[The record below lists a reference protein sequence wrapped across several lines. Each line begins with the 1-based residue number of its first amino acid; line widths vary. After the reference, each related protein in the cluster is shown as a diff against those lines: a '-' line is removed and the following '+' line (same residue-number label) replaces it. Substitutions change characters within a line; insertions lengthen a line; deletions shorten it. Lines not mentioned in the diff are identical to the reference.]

1 MNRNYFEFLYIIG
14 RGGFGKVWKVRLK
27 NTNEYFAL
35 KEMFKVKVI
44 DRRSEF
50 SIMSERNLLSKLKH
64 PFIVN
69 MHFAFQDFSKLYLVM
84 DLLTGGDLRYHIAK
98 VKTFTEAQTK
108 FFIANLILSLEYIH
122 SQKIIHRDIKPENLV
137 LDSKGYVRIT
147 DFGVAKINE
156 KDNSS
161 ETSGTPGYMAP
172 EVILIQN
179 HSYPCDF
186 FALGVIGYEFMNGYR
201 PYLGRSRKEI
211 KELISAKQARIKK
224 EDLPKGWSVIAAEF
238 INALLQRKP
247 SKRLGY
253 KNIEELKAHPWMK
266 DINWELLAKKELK
279 APFLP
284 SSDRENFDK
293 GYCEGEEKVGEKTIE
308 RYEEYTK
315 SECFEGLF
323 SNYTYLDIDKVSS
336 FQKKYGN
343 NNEENKNNN
352 NINIYNHTN
361 YNVTR
366 KMMNDENFKAISLNK
381 DNKTNISNKSFH
393 DRNHNSPKIAN
404 IKIVTNYI
412 SNNKKNKIK
421 IKDLIGKDINKE
433 IIHSNSNSNSN
444 QGIKILSQNNSKKQ
458 IASKETVFDLLKNR
472 QQFKNIIL
480 KSILGNNNK
489 EKKLGKE
496 NTNINISKIQKF
508 LMKNSRKINFNLTKK
523 IFLNKSNSV
532 KIVKPTNPNDLIHYN
547 NYISNKKEERGS
559 NSSLNKNLIDTKNI
573 NKNSDIKNTLMQ
585 QYLKSKNLNSN
596 KLNIVLSNE
605 KINGK
610 HYPLKRKKHRNN
622 SQREGEDFSQKI
634 MSLLNN
640 NKDKIKDKN
649 SRKNELKKSKNL
661 FLNPNTNLYNIMTLN
676 KNKSKNFNKDNK
688 TVKNQIT
695 KENHN
700 IFSSTNNINVNIKRK
715 NTNENE
721 TIINRFY
728 HPKLT
733 INNKLSKK
741 KIFNYLSNLNIHSK
755 NDNPIYKKFP
765 FVYNLNTISNSPKN
779 MLTINIDDSYSKNN
793 LIKGKVI
800 NIHNHNFLTS
810 NNVRSQKNIRN
821 IIVNNI
827 SPTVNVLIHSEGKN
841 LFKNKK
847 SKGQKRFNSN
857 NNRSKNNNIN
867 INEKYNEIENK
878 VKYKKKQFNTSKNQK

>member
-27 NTNEYFAL
+27 GTNEYFAL

-44 DRRSEF
+44 DKRSEF

-84 DLLTGGDLRYHIAK
+84 DLLTGGDLRYHIARA
-98 VKTFTEAQTK
+98 KTFTEAQTK
-108 FFIANLILSLEYIH
+108 FFIANLILSLQYIH

-211 KELISAKQARIKK
+211 KELIQTKQVKIKN
-224 EDLPKGWSVIAAEF
+224 EDLPKGWSNIAAEF

-253 KNIEELKAHPWMK
+253 KNIEEIKSHPWMK
-266 DINWELLAKKELK
+266 DINWELLEKKELK

-284 SSDRENFDK
+284 YFNKENFDK
-293 GYCEGEEKVGEKTIE
+293 EYCEGEEKVGEKTIE
-308 RYEEYTK
+308 RYEEYTR
-315 SECFEGLF
+315 SDCFEELF
-323 SNYTYLDIDKVSS
+323 SNYTYLDIDKVINY
-336 FQKKYGN
+336 QKKYCN
-343 NNEENKNNN
+343 NNEENRNN
-352 NINIYNHTN
+352 NIIYNHTN

-381 DNKTNISNKSFH
+381 DNKTNLSNKSFH
-393 DRNHNSPKIAN
+393 NRNHNSPKIAN

-412 SNNKKNKIK
+412 CNTKKNKIK

-433 IIHSNSNSNSN
+433 IIHSNSNKN
-444 QGIKILSQNNSKKQ
+444 QGIKLLSQNNSKKQ
-458 IASKETVFDLLKNR
+458 IGAKETVFDLLKNKP
-472 QQFKNIIL
+472 QFKNIIL
-480 KSILGNNNK
+480 KSLLSNNNK
-489 EKKLGKE
+489 DKKLGKE
-496 NTNINISKIQKF
+496 NTNVNMSKIQKF
-508 LMKNSRKINFNLTKK
+508 LMKNSRKINFNHTKN

-547 NYISNKKEERGS
+547 NYISSKKKEHGS
-559 NSSLNKNLIDTKNI
+559 NSSLNKNLLDVKNI
-573 NKNSDIKNTLMQ
+573 NKNNDIRE
-585 QYLKSKNLNSN
+585 YLKNKNFNSN
-596 KLNIVLSNE
+596 KINVGLSNE
-605 KINGK
+605 KLNTK

-622 SQREGEDFSQKI
+622 SQREDEDFTQKI
-634 MSLLNN
+634 MSLLSS
-640 NKDKIKDKN
+640 KDKVKEKN
-649 SRKNELKKSKNL
+649 VRKNKLKKSKNI
-661 FLNPNTNLYNIMTLN
+661 FLNPNINLNNIISLN
-676 KNKSKNFNKDNK
+676 KNKRKNFNKDMQNI
-688 TVKNQIT
+688 KNSIT
-695 KENHN
+695 KEENKY
-700 IFSSTNNINVNIKRK
+700 FSSTNNINYNIKRK
-715 NTNENE
+715 NAKENE
-721 TIINRFY
+721 TIINQFY
-728 HPKLT
+728 QPKLT

-755 NDNPIYKKFP
+755 NDNQLYKKFP

-779 MLTINIDDSYSKNN
+779 MLTINIDDSYSKNLN
-793 LIKGKVI
+793 KGRII
-800 NIHNHNFLTS
+800 NIHHHNFLTS

-827 SPTVNVLIHSEGKN
+827 SPTVNVLINSEGKN
-841 LFKNKK
+841 LFKHKK
-847 SKGQKRFNSN
+847 SKGQKRVNSN
-857 NNRSKNNNIN
+857 NNKSKNNNIN
-867 INEKYNEIENK
+867 FNEQYYETENK
-878 VKYKKKQFNTSKNQK
+878 IKYKRKQFNESKQ